1 MPDVTSNV
9 LDDSVLFTTG
19 KKDKVCWAMGI
30 GKFID
35 KFLFWCLG
43 QRLVLKVL
51 RTLRWWI

>member
-19 KKDKVCWAMGI
+19 KKDKVCGAMGI

-51 RTLRWWI
+51 RTLR